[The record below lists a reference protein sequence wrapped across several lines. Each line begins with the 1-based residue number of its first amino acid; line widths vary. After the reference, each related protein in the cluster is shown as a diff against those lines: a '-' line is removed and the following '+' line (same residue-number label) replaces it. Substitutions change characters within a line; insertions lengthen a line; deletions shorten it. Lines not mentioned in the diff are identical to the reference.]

1 MPPFFNTNVL
11 IYAVDEEDSEKHE
24 IAGGLVQEYLVAG
37 DGMISVQAFC
47 DGCSCASAS
56 NATTTKVRALLRF
69 PAVEASA
76 LGRAA
81 QEMVGYFAAFSP
93 IPENAGT
100 VLGAVRRSRE
110 YGLSFRDA
118 LILESALKGGA
129 DRLLTEDLQHGQEIA
144 GLRIENPFL

>member
-1 MPPFFNTNVL
+1 MPPFFDTNVL

-24 IAGGLVQEYLVAG
+24 IAGGLVEEYLVAG
-37 DGMISVQAFC
+37 DGMISVQVLREFY
-47 DGCSCASAS
+47 SAS
-56 NATTTKVRALLRF
+56 RRLRR
-69 PAVEASA
+69 PLSDEH
-76 LGRAA
+76 A

-93 IPENAGT
+93 IPENVGT

-110 YGLSFRDA
+110 YRLSFWDA